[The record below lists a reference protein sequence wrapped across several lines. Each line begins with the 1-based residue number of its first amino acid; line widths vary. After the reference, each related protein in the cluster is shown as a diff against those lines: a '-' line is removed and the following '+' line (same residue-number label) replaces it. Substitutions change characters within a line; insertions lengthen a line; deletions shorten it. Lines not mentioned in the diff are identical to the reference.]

1 MSNFTFLKGK
11 IQYQLFAPAA
21 IEAEKVFATS
31 PAICAIGTRKA
42 LELAVKWVFAADP
55 AVLMPYRDNLQSLV
69 HEESFKL
76 LMDNALWRDL
86 QVIIRLGNLAVHTE
100 RSVSSSDC
108 FLQVLS
114 GKSCKQKWRKVNL
127 QNGESCRHS
136 LLIVTKGSK
145 NWIPVRPALHLSR
158 GLRGISSPV
167 PGFGIPRSS

>member
-1 MSNFTFLKGK
+1 MANFTFLYDK

-55 AVLMPYRDNLQSLV
+55 SVQMPYRDNLQSLV
-69 HEESFKL
+69 HEESFQF

-100 RSVSSSDC
+100 RAVSKSDA
-108 FLQVLS
+108 VY
-114 GKSCKQKWRKVNL
+114 
-127 QNGESCRHS
+127 S
-136 LLIVTKGSK
+136 LHILFDFIQWIDYCYGDDYEERVFDEQA
-145 NWIPVRPALHLSR
+145 IPVEVRQ
-158 GLRGISSPV
+158 
-167 PGFGIPRSS
+167 